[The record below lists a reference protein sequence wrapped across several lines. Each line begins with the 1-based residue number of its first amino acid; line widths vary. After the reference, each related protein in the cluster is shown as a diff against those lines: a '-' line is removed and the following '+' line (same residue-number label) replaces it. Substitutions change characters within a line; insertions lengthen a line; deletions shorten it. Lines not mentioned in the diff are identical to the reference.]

1 MGTKNKTI
9 SSLSK
14 EIQKIEKSLQVECDK
29 CDGTGKPRTKT
40 GEPPKKGKGNIECKN
55 CKGTGIV
62 CSQIELIKNK
72 IEKMRKNINKLEV
85 SYNVFLKRQT
95 AEIRVLPEG
104 KDPKIVG
111 DWEDYTGVFYVD
123 VKDEKGMVL
132 KKAQKHYESYFQ
144 DGVYHRNKTLGIFI
158 NNSTGKHLI
167 EKFKTGE

>member
-40 GEPPKKGKGNIECKN
+40 GKPPKKSKGNIECKN
-55 CKGTGIV
+55 SKGTGIV

-72 IEKMRKNINKLEV
+72 
-85 SYNVFLKRQT
+85 T
-95 AEIRVLPEG
+95 EIRVLPDG
-104 KDPKIVG
+104 KNPKIVG
-111 DWEDYTGVFYVD
+111 DWEDYTGVFYLD
-123 VKDEKGMVL
+123 VKDEKGVII

-167 EKFKTGE
+167 EEFNTGD